1 MNACRLCGATN
12 YRRVIERSESGDMR
26 PSGLYQCSG
35 CSVVFADPAS
45 WRAGGSDAFDL
56 PASPITPLRP
66 VTVTAAEARASVPG
80 PPSPATRAGRAPSGS
95 PSGGS

>member
-1 MNACRLCGATN
+1 MSLNLPMNACRLCGATS
-12 YRRVIERSESGDMR
+12 YRRVIERNESGDMR

-45 WRAGGSDAFDL
+45 WRAGGNDAFDM
-56 PASPITPLRP
+56 PPTPITPLRP

-80 PPSPATRAGRAPSGS
+80 PPSPATRPGCCS
-95 PSGGS
+95 P